1 MIMSGVKVG
10 HGAIIASRAVVTK
23 DVAPYEVVGSNPAR
37 HIKYRFSESQ
47 VAMLLEMAWWDWP
60 ESKLKACM
68 KQLCSP
74 DIESLYDYWQ
84 SEVRT

>member
-1 MIMSGVKVG
+1 MHIG

-23 DVAPYEVVGSNPAR
+23 DVAPYEVVGSNPAK

-47 VAMLLEMAWWDWP
+47 IAMLLEMKWWDWP
-60 ESKLKACM
+60 ESKLKGSM
-68 KQLCSP
+68 KLLCSS

-84 SEVRT
+84 SEVRA